1 MMRDAAVDGDMVRA
15 IPGLRAFA
23 VSLCRNRDRADELVQ
38 ETLTRAISRI
48 STFEKGTNLDAWLF
62 TILRN
67 NFFNDCRRSKRAVD
81 GIDRQYAESR
91 TVPLDQDGW
100 DIAEDLRD
108 GLDKLSSTHRQALFL
123 VGASGLSYDEAAEIA
138 GCEVGTMK
146 SRVFRARRMLA
157 AHMFGEAGKG
167 EHHNSASGFAPRRD
181 HFAIPRATSA
191 ALMPSSANP

>member
-1 MMRDAAVDGDMVRA
+1 MIRDATVDGAMVRA

-67 NFFNDCRRSKRAVD
+67 SFYNDCRRSKRAGLDID
-81 GIDRQYAESR
+81 GHEAQSISL
-91 TVPLDQDGW
+91 PLDQHGW
-100 DIAEDLRD
+100 DIAEDLRV
-108 GLDKLSSTHRQALFL
+108 GLDKLSSAHRQALFL

-146 SRVFRARRMLA
+146 SRVFRARRILA
-157 AHMFGEAGKG
+157 AEMSGHESELRSARRAPAFV
-167 EHHNSASGFAPRRD
+167 NSAS
-181 HFAIPRATSA
+181 A
-191 ALMPSSANP
+191 AL

>member
-67 NFFNDCRRSKRAVD
+67 NFYNDCRRSRRTWD
-81 GIDRQYAESR
+81 GIDSEHAQAI
-91 TVPLDQDGW
+91 TVPLDQLGW
-100 DIAEDLRD
+100 DIAEDLRV
-108 GLDKLSSTHRQALFL
+108 GLGKLSSAHRDALYL
-123 VGASGLSYDEAAEIA
+123 VGASGLSYDEAAAIA
-138 GCEVGTMK
+138 KCEVGTMK
-146 SRVFRARRMLA
+146 SRVFRARKMLA
-157 AHMFGEAGKG
+157 AYMARDAGTVG
-167 EHHNSASGFAPRRD
+167 RS
-181 HFAIPRATSA
+181 
-191 ALMPSSANP
+191 